1 VLRSWFESLTTSG
14 TRRTRGTHDGCQ
26 DGQRFAAARGYNR
39 RVLDAYPVSAICRYL
54 KELLE
59 SDLRLSNM
67 WVEGEISNL
76 SRSQRG
82 HVYFTLKEG
91 AFQLRCVMFQRQH
104 RGMPLENGAHV
115 LTHGNLNFYAERG
128 EVQIIADFVQPA
140 GVGARQAELERLKT
154 KLEAEGLFD
163 EARKR
168 PLPEFPMRIGVVT
181 SPSGAVFHDIC
192 TVLTRRWPLAEVVLA
207 PTPVQGADAVAGVA
221 DGIRR
226 LNEDGAIDVIIVARG
241 GGSAEELW
249 TFNDE
254 TVARAIHGSGVP
266 VVSAIGHETDYT
278 IADYVADVRAA
289 TPSVAAETVSPSVSE
304 VSREVAG
311 MAMTLETDV
320 RSRISQGA
328 QDIEHTRRRLR
339 AGLPDVARH
348 RERLASSMRHALSA
362 VRRAVERRDERV
374 SGWSNQLRSLDPR
387 ATLARGYAVVQLRD
401 GKAAV
406 TSVSQVKGKAKLDVH
421 VKDGKFPAEV
431 SRQYGF

>member
-1 VLRSWFESLTTSG
+1 M
-14 TRRTRGTHDGCQ
+14 
-26 DGQRFAAARGYNR
+26 
-39 RVLDAYPVSAICRYL
+39 LDAYPVSAICRYL

-67 WVEGEISNL
+67 WVEGEITNL

-91 AFQLRCVMFQRQH
+91 AYQLRCVMFQRQH
-104 RGMPLENGAHV
+104 RGMPLESGAQV

-128 EVQIIADFVQPA
+128 DVQIIVDFVQPA

-168 PLPEFPMRIGVVT
+168 PLPEFPVRIGVVT
-181 SPSGAVFHDIC
+181 SPASAVFHDIC
-192 TVLTRRWPLAEVVLA
+192 NVLTRRWPLAEVVLA

-249 TFNDE
+249 TFNE
-254 TVARAIHGSGVP
+254 EAVARAIYGSGVP

-289 TPSVAAETVSPSVSE
+289 TPSAAAETVAPERVQ
-304 VSREVAG
+304 VSRNVAA
-311 MAMTLETDV
+311 MAAALLFGA
-320 RSRISQGA
+320 RSRIDGGA
-328 QDIEHTRRRLR
+328 AGLDRSGQRLR
-339 AGLPDVARH
+339 ASLPDVARH

-362 VRRAVERRDERV
+362 VQRAVERRDERV
-374 SGWSNQLRSLDPR
+374 TGWSNQLRSLDPR
-387 ATLARGYAVVQLRD
+387 ATLARGYAVVQLRQ
-401 GKAAV
+401 GKPGGPSGQAV
-406 TSVSQVKGKAKLDVH
+406 TSVSQVKGKAKLDIH

>member
-1 VLRSWFESLTTSG
+1 
-14 TRRTRGTHDGCQ
+14 
-26 DGQRFAAARGYNR
+26 
-39 RVLDAYPVSAICRYL
+39 VLDAYPVSAICLYL

-91 AFQLRCVMFQRQH
+91 AYQLRCVMFQRQH
-104 RGMPLENGAHV
+104 RGMPLESGAHV
-115 LTHGNLNFYAERG
+115 LTHGNLGFYAERG
-128 EVQIIADFVQPA
+128 DVQVIVDFVQPA
-140 GVGARQAELERLKT
+140 GVGARKAEFERLKA

-168 PLPEFPMRIGVVT
+168 PLPEFPVRIGVVT

-192 TVLTRRWPLAEVVLA
+192 NVLARRWPLAEVVLA
-207 PTPVQGADAVAGVA
+207 PTPVQGPDAAAGVA

-241 GGSAEELW
+241 GGAAEELW
-249 TFNDE
+249 TFNE
-254 TVARAIHGSGVP
+254 EAVARAIYGSGVP
-266 VVSAIGHETDYT
+266 VVSAVGHETDYT
-278 IADYVADVRAA
+278 IADYVADVRAP
-289 TPSVAAETVSPSVSE
+289 TPSAAAETVAPGVSE

-311 MAMTLETDV
+311 MALSLQIDV
-320 RSRISQGA
+320 RGRITHVA
-328 QDIEHTRRRLR
+328 QSVEHTKHRLR

-348 RERLASSMRHALSA
+348 RERLASSIRHALNA
-362 VRRAVERRDERV
+362 ARRAVERRDERV
-374 SGWSNQLRSLDPR
+374 IGWSDQLRSLDPR

-401 GKAAV
+401 GKKAV

>member
-1 VLRSWFESLTTSG
+1 
-14 TRRTRGTHDGCQ
+14 
-26 DGQRFAAARGYNR
+26 
-39 RVLDAYPVSAICRYL
+39 VLDAYPVSAICRYL

-67 WVEGEISNL
+67 WVEGEITNL

-91 AFQLRCVMFQRQH
+91 EYQLRCVMFQRQH
-104 RGMPLENGAHV
+104 RGMPLESGAQV

-128 EVQIIADFVQPA
+128 DVQIIVDFVQPA
-140 GVGARQAELERLKT
+140 GIGARQAELERLKT
-154 KLEAEGLFD
+154 KLEDEGLFD

-168 PLPEFPMRIGVVT
+168 PLPAFPMRIGVVT
-181 SPSGAVFHDIC
+181 SPAGAVFHDIC
-192 TVLTRRWPLAEVVLA
+192 NVLTRRWPLAEVVLA
-207 PTPVQGADAVAGVA
+207 PTPVQGAEAAAGVA

-249 TFNDE
+249 TFNEE
-254 TVARAIHGSGVP
+254 TVARAIYGSGVP

-278 IADYVADVRAA
+278 IADHVADVRAP
-289 TPSVAAETVSPSVSE
+289 TPSAAAETVAPERVQ
-304 VSREVAG
+304 VSRNVEAMAG
-311 MAMTLETDV
+311 ALLFGA
-320 RSRISQGA
+320 RSRIDGGA
-328 QDIEHTRRRLR
+328 ARLGQSARRLR
-339 AGLPDVARH
+339 TSLPNVARH

-362 VRRAVERRDERV
+362 VQRAVERRDERV
-374 SGWSNQLRSLDPR
+374 TGWSNQLRSLDPR

-401 GKAAV
+401 GKQAV
-406 TSVSQVKGKAKLDVH
+406 TSVSQVKQVKGKAKLDVH

>member
-1 VLRSWFESLTTSG
+1 
-14 TRRTRGTHDGCQ
+14 
-26 DGQRFAAARGYNR
+26 
-39 RVLDAYPVSAICRYL
+39 VLDAYPVSAICRYL

-67 WVEGEISNL
+67 WVEGEITNL

-82 HVYFTLKEG
+82 HVYFTLKED
-91 AFQLRCVMFQRQH
+91 AYQLRCVMFQRQH
-104 RGMPLENGAHV
+104 RGMPLESGAQV

-128 EVQIIADFVQPA
+128 DVQIIVDFVQPA
-140 GVGARQAELERLKT
+140 GVGARQAEFERLKT

-192 TVLTRRWPLAEVVLA
+192 NVLTRRWPLTEVVLA
-207 PTPVQGADAVAGVA
+207 PTPVQGADAVTGVA

-241 GGSAEELW
+241 GGSTEELW
-249 TFNDE
+249 TFNEE
-254 TVARAIHGSGVP
+254 TVARAIYGSGVP

-278 IADYVADVRAA
+278 IADYVADVRAP
-289 TPSVAAETVSPSVSE
+289 TPSAAAETVAPERVQI
-304 VSREVAG
+304 SRNVE
-311 MAMTLETDV
+311 AMTNALIFDV
-320 RSRISQGA
+320 RSRMNGGA
-328 QDIEHTRRRLR
+328 AGLERSGQRLL
-339 AGLPDVARH
+339 ASLPDVARH
-348 RERLASSMRHALSA
+348 RERLTSSMRHAMSA
-362 VRRAVERRDERV
+362 ARRAVERRDERV
-374 SGWSNQLRSLDPR
+374 TGWSNQLRSLDPR

-401 GKAAV
+401 GKQAV